1 MSQDLEFSR
10 RLPWAAVGPEGRHQ
24 ELRATPAEC
33 EALAARFGIPAIRR
47 FEAALDLRLEAGGLV
62 RARGRLSA
70 EVVQSCVVT
79 LEPVTQTVEEE
90 VDLRFL
96 PEGREA
102 ADDPD
107 GPDEIPGD
115 RAGMELGE
123 ALAEQLSL
131 GLDPYPRAPG
141 AALPAEISEE
151 EERAVEPERRNP
163 FAVLKGGKS

>member
-1 MSQDLEFSR
+1 MSTTLEFSR

-24 ELRATPAEC
+24 TLRATPAEC
-33 EALAARFGIPAIRR
+33 EALAARFGIPAIHR
-47 FEAALDLRLEAGGLV
+47 FEVELDMKTEAGGVV

-79 LEPVTQTVEEE
+79 LEPVTQTIEEA

-96 PEGREA
+96 PEGREP

-107 GPDEIPGD
+107 GPDEIPSE
-115 RAGMELGE
+115 REGMELGE

-141 AALPAEISEE
+141 ATLPLETEAEE
-151 EERAVEPERRNP
+151 EAEPPPRNP